1 MIREGNKVPKIVV
14 LNPHYFSIAMG
25 YKRKTVLSY
34 PYPKFKDQNFHI
46 SGLRVYLFVLN
57 PFYIFVNF
65 YNHEHVRAL
74 IYKCINFGVKMV
86 IYCVNIIE

>member
-1 MIREGNKVPKIVV
+1 MIQEGNKVPKIIV
-14 LNPHYFSIAMG
+14 LNPHYFSITMG

-65 YNHEHVRAL
+65 SRNTHCTAKV
-74 IYKCINFGVKMV
+74 
-86 IYCVNIIE
+86 

>member
-1 MIREGNKVPKIVV
+1 MIQEGNKVPKIVV

-46 SGLRVYLFVLN
+46 SGLRVCLFFN
-57 PFYIFVNF
+57 PFYIFMNF
-65 YNHEHVRAL
+65 SRNTHCTAKV
-74 IYKCINFGVKMV
+74 
-86 IYCVNIIE
+86 